1 MNSKKVLIL
10 SIFIILFGALLMES
24 KVIHKFLYPKKYS
37 EYVEKYSKEF
47 NLDEN
52 IVYSVIKA
60 ESKFNSSA
68 VSKKEAKGL
77 MQILDITRDW
87 GAEELNLKNVDI
99 FDPETNI
106 RLGCWY

>member
-1 MNSKKVLIL
+1 
-10 SIFIILFGALLMES
+10 MES

-68 VSKKEAKGL
+68 VSKRKQK
-77 MQILDITRDW
+77 D
-87 GAEELNLKNVDI
+87 
-99 FDPETNI
+99 
-106 RLGCWY
+106 